1 MNNFLLQHSRLNK
14 WSMVQTPIESENFLF
29 LNWNRFKEFQCSGA
43 SIFFVS
49 LKKYICQPSR
59 DFYKEKIHICPSQNI
74 NICSTFIRWIGQ
86 STQIPFKTNVK
97 LRSLPFMKA
106 WTCIFHQVTGFE
118 RAVQPL
124 LKTNRGA
131 LKNSIKTSSNAFIP
145 VIKTIWLAA
154 IFFKGIHDF
163 TAQVPL

>member
-1 MNNFLLQHSRLNK
+1 MNNFLLQNSRLNLK
-14 WSMVQTPIESENFLF
+14 WWNDGYKYLNCSCKSKTRSSFNIKGDCGYLHWPPWEVTWSMVQTPIESENFLF

-86 STQIPFKTNVK
+86 STQIPFKTNVN

-106 WTCIFHQVTGFE
+106 
-118 RAVQPL
+118 
-124 LKTNRGA
+124 
-131 LKNSIKTSSNAFIP
+131 
-145 VIKTIWLAA
+145 
-154 IFFKGIHDF
+154 
-163 TAQVPL
+163 